1 MMIAVYFTKEMSLV
15 GWDNAGIINREILLY
30 KRLILKG
37 IQVSFITYGNSDD
50 LKYFDRL
57 PGIKV
62 LCNKWGLPKYIYNKY
77 LHIIHR
83 KHLKSCNIIKTN
95 QMFGADIA
103 LKAAKY
109 YNKPLLNRMGYLLSD
124 AVKQL
129 KDFSSFD
136 TGDVNKMEKSVFN
149 YADKIVVTTSQMSE
163 RINNSHL
170 GIKQKVK
177 IIPNFVDQNIF
188 SPAFSKEKL
197 FDILFIGRLSEQ
209 KNINSLIEAVDKSSL
224 KILIIGNGPL
234 KQPLINKFGNLEG
247 RVEWIDNIPN
257 EEIPKYMNQSKIF
270 VLPSFYEGHPK
281 VLIEAMSCGMT
292 VIASN
297 VQGNS
302 EIINDGENGFLC
314 DTSIVSIQETIIKV
328 LKMSIKKL
336 NMININARQFIKDN
350 YSLDKIVT
358 MEMQLYEDIMNENN
372 SKNLA

>member
-136 TGDVNKMEKSVFN
+136 TGDVNKMEKSVFT
-149 YADKIVVTTSQMSE
+149 YADKIIVTTNQMSE

-170 GIKQKVK
+170 GLKQKVK

-209 KNINSLIEAVDKSSL
+209 KNINNLIEAVGNLNL
-224 KILIIGNGPL
+224 KILIIGTGPL
-234 KQPLINKFGNLEG
+234 KPTLIKKIGILDG
-247 RVEWIDNIPN
+247 RLEWIDNIPN

-281 VLIEAMSCGMT
+281 VLIEAMSCEMT
-292 VIASN
+292 VIVSN
-297 VQGNS
+297 VQGNNDVV
-302 EIINDGENGFLC
+302 IDGENGFLC
-314 DTSIVSIQETIIKV
+314 DTSSESIQKTIIKV
-328 LKMSIKKL
+328 LKMSAKNL
-336 NMININARQFIKDN
+336 NMININARQFVKDN

-372 SKNLA
+372 SMNLA